1 MIRRASRASHRRT
14 FYLFVAALSIVA
26 LGAIVGLVEGRTPRL
41 FLAAVATAILT
52 GSAYAAG
59 RPPRARLGPPPGLP
73 DRRSKH
79 VLRHRVNEF
88 IRSVRRLNR
97 IARGTS
103 EGQVSKGAAEDAIAE
118 IYRSLDELTREIRVL
133 AGRESDRR

>member
-1 MIRRASRASHRRT
+1 MIRRAYKASGRSSFH
-14 FYLFVAALSIVA
+14 LFIVALSIIA
-26 LGAIVGLVEGRTPRL
+26 LGAIIGLVESLIPRML
-41 FLAAVATAILT
+41 LAAVVTAILT
-52 GSAYAAG
+52 GSAYTAG
-59 RPPRARLGPPPGLP
+59 RPPRTRLGPPPGLP

-103 EGQVSKGAAEDAIAE
+103 EGHVSREAAENAIGE

-133 AGRESDRR
+133 AGRES